1 MQRMG
6 RYEPCQSIEGRDLEK
21 DIEEAIKALEGGEK
35 KE

>member
-6 RYEPCQSIEGRDLEK
+6 RYESCQSIEGRDLEK
-21 DIEEAIKALEGGEK
+21 DIEEAIKALKGEEK